1 MLIKLKD
8 YIYRAY
14 KNYHQSLYK
23 KINLNIE
30 KIDISEEIFNFIK
43 KYKSLI
49 NKNIDIINFSSNIN
63 KCKEDLNVLFKLFL
77 ETIYD
82 EKDNFIDVLFENN
95 IDNNIDNNK
104 DNEEEEI
111 NSIYTT
117 EDLIKKFNGFNLVC
131 ESYKNQD
138 LFDNFDEEN
147 SKEKKN
153 LKR

>member
-95 IDNNIDNNK
+95 IDNNK